1 MKVLGIDTSTKTM
14 SIAIIEDSNILGEI
28 NFYSNMDHSEK
39 LIDNIRYL
47 LDSNGLTMKDIDLVG
62 VAVGPG
68 SFTGIRIGIATA
80 KGLLEFL
87 NTPVVPVSSLE
98 ILARNFSSS
107 KTVAV
112 AVDAKRDR
120 VYGAIYYYSIKEVFL
135 EEGLYD
141 IKDFSENLKDK
152 EDLIL
157 VGDMCDYFK
166 ESFKDTISYGVEG
179 NLLNRASNL
188 CFIALEEYKKGKSIS
203 HLDLQ
208 ANYMSKSQAQIDF
221 EKKNG

>member
-14 SIAIIEDSNILGEI
+14 SIAVIEDSKILCEI
-28 NFYSNMDHSEK
+28 NFFSNMDHSEK
-39 LIDNIRYL
+39 LIDNIKYL
-47 LDSNGLTMKDIDLVG
+47 LDSNNLNMKDIDLVG

-68 SFTGIRIGIATA
+68 SFTGIRIGIATV

-112 AVDAKRDR
+112 AIDAKRDR

-141 IKDFSENLKDK
+141 IKDFTKSMQEK
-152 EDLIL
+152 EELIL
-157 VGDMCDYFK
+157 VGDMCDFFR
-166 ESFKDTISYGVEG
+166 ETFQETISYGMEG

>member
-14 SIAIIEDSNILGEI
+14 SIAVIEDSKILCEI
-28 NFYSNMDHSEK
+28 NFFSNMDHSEK
-39 LIDNIRYL
+39 LIDNIKYL
-47 LDSNGLTMKDIDLVG
+47 LESNNLKMDDIDLVG

-87 NTPVVPVSSLE
+87 DIPVVPVSSLE

-141 IKDFSENLKDK
+141 ITDFSNNMKDK

-157 VGDMCDYFK
+157 VGDMCDFFR
-166 ESFKDTISYGVEG
+166 ESFQNTISYGMEG

-203 HLDLQ
+203 HLNLE